1 MKNRE
6 KTFYKL
12 TTDVNLRE
20 IYDLADTSTEN
31 TFYEMGWFDKWG
43 SHLRIYNNN
52 IGFLDK
58 LEGLVTIELL
68 HNELES
74 QFNNIHYYTALE
86 WLDNTLLICKDRF
99 RKSGEE
105 ILNEAIKWCETK
117 KKVLSIK
124 KPIKGKY
131 SIKEVKIAYFCLGI
145 KITKDNYLTIL
156 KKYTNS
162 GSNKILQKQITKTS
176 DLTATRDNRPADT
189 KHLKSLKGAERLL
202 SGINDKSAQNT
213 IKQAISTFESN
224 FNSKHN

>member
-99 RKSGEE
+99 RK
-105 ILNEAIKWCETK
+105 
-117 KKVLSIK
+117 
-124 KPIKGKY
+124 
-131 SIKEVKIAYFCLGI
+131 
-145 KITKDNYLTIL
+145 
-156 KKYTNS
+156 
-162 GSNKILQKQITKTS
+162 
-176 DLTATRDNRPADT
+176 
-189 KHLKSLKGAERLL
+189 
-202 SGINDKSAQNT
+202 
-213 IKQAISTFESN
+213 
-224 FNSKHN
+224 